1 MKPRYA
7 LLGLATIGMV
17 YGFSWASRMPGDAV
31 QGESARIISVH
42 VPTAW
47 LAFLAFGMTAV
58 FGIAWLVTKRAKLD
72 HLAAASAEVGVLFT
86 GLALITGMIWGK
98 ATWGIAWDW
107 GDARLASTAM
117 MFFVYLGY
125 LALRRAT
132 PDPVQRA
139 RRSAVLGAVGA
150 LQVPLVYF
158 SVNIWRTL
166 HQTQSV
172 RPDGASLPTET
183 LISMLVNL
191 AAFTVLYLGLLLWRA
206 DQLRVEEARLA
217 QTHLTPNAG
226 AAVVPPKLQP
236 GS

>member
-1 MKPRYA
+1 MKLRYA
-7 LLGLATIGMV
+7 LLGLATIGIA
-17 YGFSWASRMPGDAV
+17 YGFSWAIRMPSDAV

-42 VPTAW
+42 VPASW
-47 LAFLAFGMTAV
+47 LAFLAFGLTAV
-58 FGIAWLVTKRAKLD
+58 FGIAWLITKLSKLD

-132 PDPVQRA
+132 PDPTTRA
-139 RRSAVLGAVGA
+139 RRAAILGAVGA

-172 RPDGASLPTET
+172 RPDGASMPTET
-183 LISMLVNL
+183 LISMLVNV
-191 AAFTVLYLGLLLWRA
+191 AAFTLLYLALLVWRSA
-206 DQLRVEEARLA
+206 QLGIEEAHLA
-217 QTHLTPNAG
+217 QTAQASNAG

>member
-1 MKPRYA
+1 MKLRYA
-7 LLGLATIGMV
+7 LLGLATIGIA
-17 YGFSWASRMPGDAV
+17 YGFSWATRMPSDAV

-47 LAFLAFGMTAV
+47 LAFLAFGLTAL
-58 FGIAWLVTKRAKLD
+58 FGIIWLVTKRSKLD
-72 HLAAASAEVGVLFT
+72 HLAAASAEIGVLFT

-98 ATWGIAWDW
+98 VTWGIAWDW

-125 LALRRAT
+125 LALRRAM
-132 PDPVQRA
+132 PDPTTRA
-139 RRSAVLGAVGA
+139 RRSAILGIVGA

-172 RPDGASLPTET
+172 RPDGASMPTET

-191 AAFTVLYLGLLLWRA
+191 AAFTVLYVALLVWRA
-206 DQLRVEEARLA
+206 AQLGIEETRMAETSRA
-217 QTHLTPNAG
+217 SNAG